1 MRPIRVYQ
9 LQREFSMEMGADCVL
24 DVLSDF
30 RGPTPTEALVTECH
44 KDKIS
49 APATTYKKLSLLKA
63 KGLVRECNHPSDR
76 DQRKTWIEIT
86 EKGLEYLTAWEGDMY
101 EVPQLSNA
109 KTEVEETRV
118 IEENPRW
125 TKRRRVCKNCGFT
138 LWTVEMPAEDVV
150 VKEGNT

>member
-1 MRPIRVYQ
+1 MMRPIRVYQ

-49 APATTYKKLSLLKA
+49 APATTYKKLSVLKA
-63 KGLVRECNHPSDR
+63 KGFVREHKHPEDR

-101 EVPQLSNA
+101 EVPQLSN
-109 KTEVEETRV
+109 
-118 IEENPRW
+118 
-125 TKRRRVCKNCGFT
+125 KN
-138 LWTVEMPAEDVV
+138 
-150 VKEGNT
+150 